1 MNRLTRISLVA
12 LLLMVA
18 ATPALADIGF
28 HAGAS
33 IDPDDFLFGVRFS
46 STPIEEAIL
55 IVPSVEVGFG
65 DVTMV
70 AGNLDLHWMI
80 PTEHKLAPYVGGG
93 ITLNWFDFEGESDT
107 EFGGSILG
115 GISLTPKFF
124 FEAKLGLGDV
134 PDAKLV
140 IGWNR

>member
-1 MNRLTRISLVA
+1 MKRLMRIGIVTV
-12 LLLMVA
+12 LLMVA
-18 ATPALADIGF
+18 AAPAIADIGF

-33 IDPDDFLFGVRFS
+33 IDPDDFLFGIRFNS
-46 STPIEEAIL
+46 HPIEEAL
-55 IVPSVEVGFG
+55 FIVPSVEVGFG

-70 AGNLDLHWMI
+70 AGNLDLHYKF
-80 PTEHKLAPYVGGG
+80 PTDHKLAPYAGAGL
-93 ITLNWFDFEGESDT
+93 TLNWFDFEGESET

-115 GISLTPKFF
+115 GISITPKFF

>member
-1 MNRLTRISLVA
+1 MKRSMRVSLVA
-12 LLLMVA
+12 LLLVVTA
-18 ATPALADIGF
+18 APAFADIGF

-33 IDPDDFLFGVRFS
+33 IDPDDFLFGLRFKS
-46 STPIEEAIL
+46 HPIEEAIF

-70 AGNLDLHWMI
+70 AGNLDLHYYF
-80 PTEHKLAPYVGGG
+80 PTDHKLAPYIGGG
-93 ITLNWFDFEGESDT
+93 LTLNWFDFDGGSDT

-140 IGWNR
+140 VGWNR